1 MHEENKTAETVETV
15 AETTESQ
22 QTETTETKPI
32 DDATKRLEYLE
43 REFKEV
49 IKQRDEAK
57 RKARE
62 LEEKTLAEQ
71 GKWKELYEQTKA
83 EYDRLNDDLSV
94 NLQYREKYTT
104 LEKSIRESLISQLPE
119 AKRKFAE
126 RFELDEL
133 KEFVSVETQNI
144 KPGTAD
150 AARVGKGRADYSKVT
165 LGELTDEE
173 KDHLAKTNPVLYQ
186 QKLKEFFHQNQRF

>member
-22 QTETTETKPI
+22 QTEKTETKAPEPNYWEI
-32 DDATKRLEYLE
+32 EAKKA
-43 REFKEV
+43 FKE
-49 IKQRDEAK
+49 RDEAK

-83 EYDRLNDDLSV
+83 EYDKLNDDLSV